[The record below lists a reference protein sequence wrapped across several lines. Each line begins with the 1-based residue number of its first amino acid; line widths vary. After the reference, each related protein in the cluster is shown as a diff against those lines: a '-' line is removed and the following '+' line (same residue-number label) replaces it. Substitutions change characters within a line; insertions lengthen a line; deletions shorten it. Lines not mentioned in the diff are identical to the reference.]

1 MRRTRSRYCLT
12 GGGFLVSCMSI
23 GGWEAVALNGTDLW
37 FAALI
42 DLQGLVPFF
51 VGYALGSIPF
61 GLIFTRLGG
70 AGDIRQVGSGNI
82 GATNVL
88 RTGRK
93 GLAAATLLFDAAKGF
108 APVLLFRLHAG
119 LEPALFAAAGAFLGH
134 LFPVWLNFRGGKGV
148 ATYIGVVTALYWPAG
163 AFFCAAWLCVALLS
177 RYSSAAALS
186 AAALTPVFLL
196 TQGST
201 TLAAFVAGLSALL
214 IARHHQNIR
223 NLIAGKESKISFQA
237 KSR

>member
-1 MRRTRSRYCLT
+1 MDT
-12 GGGFLVSCMSI
+12 GETSWLIEV
-23 GGWEAVALNGTDLW
+23 
-37 FAALI
+37 AALMTGA
-42 DLQGLVPFF
+42 LLF
-51 VGYALGSIPF
+51 GYLSGAVPF

-93 GLAAATLLFDAAKGF
+93 GLALATLLCDAAKGI
-108 APVLLFRLHAG
+108 APVLVCRHYWGMEVAMV
-119 LEPALFAAAGAFLGH
+119 AAAGAFLGH
-134 LFPVWLNFRGGKGV
+134 LFPVWLSFRGGKGV
-148 ATYIGVVTALYWPAG
+148 ATYIGVVTALHWPAG
-163 AFFCAAWLCVALLS
+163 VFFCAVWLCLALLF
-177 RYSSAAALS
+177 RYSSASALS

-196 TQGST
+196 SQGLT
-201 TLAAFVAGLSALL
+201 LLAAFVAALSALL

-223 NLIAGKESKISFQA
+223 NLIAGKESKISFQS

>member
-1 MRRTRSRYCLT
+1 
-12 GGGFLVSCMSI
+12 MSI
-23 GGWEAVALNGTDLW
+23 GGLEAVALDGKDLW

-42 DLQGLVPFF
+42 DLQGLVPLF

-61 GLIFTRLGG
+61 GLILTRLGG

-163 AFFCAAWLCVALLS
+163 VFFCAAWLC
-177 RYSSAAALS
+177 RRAAQPLFVGVGAERGGAYAGFPADPGLHHTCRLCGR
-186 AAALTPVFLL
+186 AVRAPDRTPSPEHPELDRRERKQDIFSGQKQVVFLPH
-196 TQGST
+196 
-201 TLAAFVAGLSALL
+201 AACGAVC
-214 IARHHQNIR
+214 
-223 NLIAGKESKISFQA
+223 
-237 KSR
+237 